1 MVRIDIRVNPAQQQS
16 TPNTI
21 VLTSDMILKYLLGT
35 DEKIETAILCKP
47 ENTEIVSTDLA
58 LYEAIGSMKQY
69 DNVQLNKL
77 TKLLESAHIFSHKQQ
92 TGSEKPILKEERV
105 EQLRKIAL
113 DKQSNKKSKLED

>member
-1 MVRIDIRVNPAQQQS
+1 MVRIDIRVNPVEQPS
-16 TPNTI
+16 NTI
-21 VLTSDMILKYLLGT
+21 TLTPDMILKYLLGT
-35 DEKIETAILCKP
+35 DEKIETTILCKP
-47 ENTEIVSTDLA
+47 EKTELVTTDLA
-58 LYEAIGSMKQY
+58 LYEAMGSIKPY

-77 TKLLESAHIFSHKQQ
+77 TKLHESVHIFSHKQQ

>member
-1 MVRIDIRVNPAQQQS
+1 MVRIDIRVNPVEQPS
-16 TPNTI
+16 NTI
-21 VLTSDMILKYLLGT
+21 TLTPDMILKYLLGT
-35 DEKIETAILCKP
+35 DEKIETTILCKP
-47 ENTEIVSTDLA
+47 EKTELVTTDLA
-58 LYEAIGSMKQY
+58 LYEAMGSIKPY

-77 TKLLESAHIFSHKQQ
+77 TKLLESVHIFSHKQQ